1 MSAAE
6 KVNATFGGGCF
17 WCLEAVFSHVPGI
30 TDVISGYCGGYGENP
45 NYRSVCGGE
54 TGHAEVVRLSFDPA
68 LISYEDLLDI
78 FFVIHDPTT
87 LNRQGHDVGSQYRSV
102 IYVHSSEQNER
113 AQAKIQ
119 ALEAEQVF
127 AAPVVTQVEPAP
139 AFYAAEDYHRQYFS
153 RHPEEAYCQ
162 TVVAP
167 KLAKYRQFLKLR
179 GLL

>member
-1 MSAAE
+1 MLAAE

-17 WCLEAVFSHVPGI
+17 WCLEAVFSHVPGV
-30 TDVISGYCGGYGENP
+30 TEVVSGYCGGHAENP
-45 NYRSVCGGE
+45 NYRSVCSGE

-68 LISYEDLLDI
+68 VISYEDLLDI

-113 AQAKIQ
+113 AHAKIQ
-119 ALEAEQVF
+119 ALEAAQVF
-127 AAPVVTQVEPAP
+127 SAPVVTQVVPVPE
-139 AFYAAEDYHRQYFS
+139 FYPAEDYHRQYFS

-167 KLAKYRQFLKLR
+167 KLAKYRQFLKSR